1 MIQKKNLGYSHI
13 PKNLEGLAAM
23 VVGLH
28 NYSTGVLVVTYSQSG
43 GEVQSCRFTG
53 ELVMTYPQCGGEV
66 KSCRFTG
73 ELVMTYPQ
81 SGGEVKS
88 CRFYRSADN
97 DLPQEWW

>member
-1 MIQKKNLGYSHI
+1 
-13 PKNLEGLAAM
+13 
-23 VVGLH
+23 
-28 NYSTGVLVVTYSQSG
+28 
-43 GEVQSCRFTG
+43 
-53 ELVMTYPQCGGEV
+53 MTYPQSGGEV